1 MRLREI
7 GDFAREVVGEWQR
20 DNALSHGAALAYY
33 TLFSLTPLL
42 VLIIIIAGLVLG
54 RAAAQGEVVA
64 QIQGLVGPDTA
75 RTVQDMVARA
85 STPAS
90 GIVPTLV
97 SIAAI
102 VLGASG
108 LVGQLRFSL
117 NQIWGVTAPRGGG
130 AWAMLRQ
137 RLVALGVIAG
147 MGMLLLLSA
156 LLSAVLAIA
165 HELVARHLPLLARVL
180 PLANFA
186 LSLAV
191 STAFFAMIYEF
202 LPDVDLHWREV
213 WLGAVIT
220 AILFTAGKSLIA
232 IYLGRAGA
240 ASIYGAAGSLVL
252 LLLWVYYS
260 VQILLLGA
268 EVTEV
273 YARRYGSLQG
283 RDGRSG
289 GGA

>member
-1 MRLREI
+1 MLREI
-7 GDFAREVVGEWQR
+7 GAFVREVVGEWQR
-20 DNALSHGAALAYY
+20 DNALTHGAALAYY

-64 QIQGLVGPDTA
+64 QIEGLVGTDTA
-75 RTVQDMVARA
+75 RMVQDMVVRT
-85 STPAS
+85 SQPAS

-97 SIAAI
+97 SLAAI

-117 NQIWGVTAPRGGG
+117 NQIWGVPPARGGG
-130 AWAMLRQ
+130 GIRAMLRQ

-147 MGMLLLLSA
+147 MGLLLLLSA
-156 LLSAVLAIA
+156 VLSAVLSIA
-165 HELVARHLPLLARVL
+165 HELVAQHLPVLARIL
-180 PLANFA
+180 PLANLV

-202 LPDVDLHWREV
+202 LPDVDLPRREV
-213 WLGAVIT
+213 WLGAAVT
-220 AILFTAGKSLIA
+220 AILFTIGKSLIA
-232 IYLGRAGA
+232 VYLGRAGA

-260 VQILLLGA
+260 VQILLFGA
-268 EVTEV
+268 EVIDV
-273 YARRYGSLQG
+273 YARRYGSM
-283 RDGRSG
+283 RDGQRAEG
-289 GGA
+289 

>member
-7 GDFAREVVGEWQR
+7 GAFIREVFGEWQR
-20 DNALSHGAALAYY
+20 DNALTHGAALAYY

-42 VLIIIIAGLVLG
+42 VLIIIVAGLVLG

-64 QIQGLVGPDTA
+64 QIQDLVGPDTA

-85 STPAS
+85 SQPAS

-97 SIAAI
+97 SLAAI

-130 AWAMLRQ
+130 LWTMLRQ
-137 RLVALGVIAG
+137 RLVALGIIAG
-147 MGMLLLLSA
+147 MGLLLLLSA
-156 LLSAVLAIA
+156 VLSAVLVIA
-165 HELVARHLPLLARVL
+165 HDLVARHLPMLARVL

-191 STAFFAMIYEF
+191 STAFFAMIYQF
-202 LPDVDLHWREV
+202 LPDIDLPWREV
-213 WLGAVIT
+213 WLGAAVT
-220 AILFTAGKSLIA
+220 AILFTIGKSLIA
-232 IYLGRAGA
+232 LYLGRAGA

-273 YARRYGSLQG
+273 YARRYGSL
-283 RDGRSG
+283 RG
-289 GGA
+289 GERAAG

>member
-97 SIAAI
+97 SLAAI

-156 LLSAVLAIA
+156 LLSAVLDNIPFTAAMVPIIR
-165 HELVARHLPLLARVL
+165 ELSAAQGTPVA
-180 PLANFA
+180 PLAWTLA
-186 LSLAV
+186 LGADIGGNGTPIGASANVVGLAV
-191 STAFFAMIYEF
+191 AEKRGIHVTWPEYVRTAV
-202 LPDVDLHWREV
+202 PVTV
-213 WLGAVIT
+213 AVI
-220 AILFTAGKSLIA
+220 AVVN
-232 IYLGRAGA
+232 
-240 ASIYGAAGSLVL
+240 VL
-252 LLLWVYYS
+252 
-260 VQILLLGA
+260 ILLR
-268 EVTEV
+268 
-273 YARRYGSLQG
+273 YA
-283 RDGRSG
+283 
-289 GGA
+289 

>member
-1 MRLREI
+1 MLREI
-7 GDFAREVVGEWQR
+7 GAFVREVVGEWQR
-20 DNALSHGAALAYY
+20 DNALTHGAALAYY

-42 VLIIIIAGLVLG
+42 VLVIIIAGLVLG
-54 RAAAQGEVVA
+54 QAAAQGQVVA
-64 QIQGLVGPDTA
+64 QIQGVVGADTA

-85 STPAS
+85 SEPAS

-97 SIAAI
+97 SLAAI
-102 VLGASG
+102 VFGASG

-117 NQIWGVTAPRGGG
+117 NQIWGVTHVRRGGIRV
-130 AWAMLRQ
+130 MLRQ

-147 MGMLLLLSA
+147 MGLLLLLSA
-156 LLSAVLAIA
+156 VLSAVLSFAQEIIA
-165 HELVARHLPLLARVL
+165 EHLPILARVL

-202 LPDVDLHWREV
+202 LPDIDLPWREV
-213 WLGAVIT
+213 WLGAAVT
-220 AILFTAGKSLIA
+220 AILFTIGKSLIGL
-232 IYLGRAGA
+232 YLGRAGA

-260 VQILLLGA
+260 VQLLLLGA
-268 EVTEV
+268 EVIDV
-273 YARRYGSLQG
+273 YARRYGSL
-283 RDGRSG
+283 RDRQRN
-289 GGA
+289 A